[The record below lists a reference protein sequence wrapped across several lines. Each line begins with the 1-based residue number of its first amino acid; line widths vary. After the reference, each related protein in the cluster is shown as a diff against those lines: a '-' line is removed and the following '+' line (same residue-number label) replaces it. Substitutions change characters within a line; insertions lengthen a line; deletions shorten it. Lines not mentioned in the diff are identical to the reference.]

1 MKGGPWT
8 RSMKVVHG
16 PGPKWGSMDPWSVF
30 CPHPTNCQLS
40 KLVNDK
46 FQTEYSGDKRKEILQ
61 KYKTPSNCTQLFAP
75 KVNPE
80 IWGNLSR
87 YQNVCVTGHVNQSV
101 QCHCGN
107 GRGPAESSG
116 EKDLS

>member
-1 MKGGPWT
+1 MSDESGPPV
-8 RSMKVVHG
+8 SDK
-16 PGPKWGSMDPWSVF
+16 
-30 CPHPTNCQLS
+30 LS

-46 FQTEYSGDKRKEILQ
+46 FQTEYSVDKRKEILQ

-87 YQNVCVTGHVNQSV
+87 YQNVCVTGHVVYSAIVVTVEALLSHREKKTSPNHRSV
-101 QCHCGN
+101 IPRLTDSVALLGHVN
-107 GRGPAESSG
+107 KE
-116 EKDLS
+116 LSFK

>member
-1 MKGGPWT
+1 
-8 RSMKVVHG
+8 MKVA
-16 PGPKWGSMDPWSVF
+16 F
-30 CPHPTNCQLS
+30 QYLTNCQNLLMIS
-40 KLVNDK
+40 FKLNTVVTNEK
-46 FQTEYSGDKRKEILQ
+46 
-61 KYKTPSNCTQLFAP
+61 KYFKSMTPSNCTQLFAP

-116 EKDLS
+116 EDLS